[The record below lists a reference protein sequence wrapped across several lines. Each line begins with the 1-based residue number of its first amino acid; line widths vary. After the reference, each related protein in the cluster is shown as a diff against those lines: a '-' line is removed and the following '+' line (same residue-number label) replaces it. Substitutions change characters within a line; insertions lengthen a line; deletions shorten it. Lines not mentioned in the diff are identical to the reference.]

1 MLSEELLFIG
11 KNANMKIGVAG
22 SVGRDHLMTFPGKFT
37 DSLVADS
44 LEKVSLSF
52 LVDGLDV
59 RRGGCAANIAFGLG
73 VLGLNPILI
82 SAVGK
87 DWQDYEAWLTR
98 HGVDTSH
105 VLVSQTLVTALY
117 MVTTDTEL
125 NQIASF
131 FPGAMSEA
139 RNIEL
144 QPIMDKVGKLDL
156 LVISPDDPQAMLNHS
171 EIAREQGI
179 PFVADPSQQMAR
191 MDGPEIRRLIS
202 GAAYLFLNEYE
213 LALAIQKTGWTDS
226 EILEQVGVRVVTLG
240 SLGAKVEKV
249 GQASIAVG
257 IAKEKAKVD
266 PTGVGDAFR
275 SGFIA
280 GLAWG
285 LSHERCAQL
294 GSMLATYVIETK
306 GTQEYHFTR
315 PEFLARFALGFGDSA
330 AADVAEHMVHFGFNS

>member
-1 MLSEELLFIG
+1 MR
-11 KNANMKIGVAG
+11 IGVAG

-37 DSLVADS
+37 DSLVAGS

-52 LVDGLDV
+52 LVDGLDI
-59 RRGGCAANIAFGLG
+59 RRGGCAANIAFGMG

-82 SAVGK
+82 AAVGK
-87 DWQDYEAWLTR
+87 DWEDYEAWLTR

-105 VLVSQTLVTALY
+105 VLVSETLHTALY

-144 QPIMDKVGKLDL
+144 QPIMDKTGKLDL
-156 LVISPDDPQAMLNHS
+156 LVISPDDPEAMLRHS

-179 PFVADPSQQMAR
+179 RYAADPSQQMAR
-191 MDGPEIRRLIS
+191 MEGEEIKKLIE
-202 GAAYLFLNEYE
+202 GAAYLFMNEYE
-213 LALAIQKTGWTDS
+213 LALACQKTGWSDAD
-226 EILEQVGVRVVTLG
+226 ILDRVEVRVVTLG
-240 SLGAKVEKV
+240 SQGAKVEQK
-249 GQASIAVG
+249 GQPTITVG
-257 IAKEKAKVD
+257 IAKEKGKVD
-266 PTGVGDAFR
+266 PTGVGDSFR

-285 LSHERCAQL
+285 LEHERCAQL

-306 GTQEYHFTR
+306 GTQEYRFTR
-315 PEFLARFALGFGDSA
+315 EEFLSRFREAFGDA
-330 AADVAEHMVHFGFNS
+330 AADDVSEHLVHFGFGN